1 MDTRQILAGVCAAL
15 MGSAAQATV
24 IHSIEDAGV
33 YTTQVAGAYT
43 MNFNGGTCGGL
54 HASCSTS
61 GSAVNGSSIV
71 SGSVSGQYA
80 SPHGIV
86 DPYLTVSRSS
96 VNVALD
102 ASYDYYGL
110 YWGSVDTYNYLS
122 FYLGEV
128 LVHTFGGAE
137 LPPLVAN
144 GDQTA
149 WTSNRF
155 VNFWFTDGDRFDRVL
170 VGSAG
175 IAFESDNHA
184 FANTV
189 HESTT
194 TVSVPE
200 PGTLALLSVG
210 LLGIGLRRRRA
221 A

>member
-1 MDTRQILAGVCAAL
+1 MNTRQILTGLCAAL

-24 IHSIEDAGV
+24 IHSLEDPGV
-33 YTTQVAGAYT
+33 YNTQVAGAYT
-43 MNFNGGTCGGL
+43 MNFNAGTCGGL

-61 GSAVNGSSIV
+61 GSIVNGSSIV

-80 SPHGIV
+80 SPYGIV
-86 DPYLTVSRSS
+86 DPYLTVSHSS
-96 VNVALD
+96 VSVALD
-102 ASYDYYGL
+102 GSYDYYGL

-122 FYLGEV
+122 FYLGDE
-128 LVHTFGGAE
+128 LVHTFGGAD
-137 LPPLVAN
+137 LSPLVAN

-155 VNFWFTDGDRFDRVL
+155 VNFLFTDGDRFDRVL
-170 VGSAG
+170 IGSTG

-189 HESTT
+189 LASS

-210 LLGIGLRRRRA
+210 LLGLGLRRRRVA
-221 A
+221 